1 MSVEVESIPLL
12 HPKYLVSFQL
22 IQHRRMHTG
31 EKPHLC
37 PHCAYRSARRDN
49 LRSHVRRVHKKEN
62 LYCDT
67 FSPQGLYLQSP
78 KSIVESNDEVS
89 NLGNETVKLEPSFES
104 GPDSPDIKV
113 TNEEDS

>member
-1 MSVEVESIPLL
+1 
-12 HPKYLVSFQL
+12 
-22 IQHRRMHTG
+22 MHTG

-67 FSPQGLYLQSP
+67 FSPRGMLLTPMIEKDISLVQSA
-78 KSIVESNDEVS
+78 ESSPSS
-89 NLGNETVKLEPSFES
+89 NSES
-104 GPDSPDIKV
+104 M
-113 TNEEDS
+113 N